1 MWTNLLFGTV
11 AILIIESLIIRSFFM
26 AVKRTIPRIYVVFA
40 FAFFSVEVLYRQSVK
55 RLDYLSV
62 IGQLDNLELEMAVR
76 VRSIFGN
83 SLMNEVDLITLYG
96 FFILSALMFALI
108 FYKNRPLHIDFLNAA
123 GISFLLGPILYLFRF
138 FWWG

>member
-1 MWTNLLFGTV
+1 
-11 AILIIESLIIRSFFM
+11 M
-26 AVKRTIPRIYVVFA
+26 AVKRTIPRIYVILA

-62 IGQLDNLELEMAVR
+62 IGQLDNLELERAVR
-76 VRSIFGN
+76 IRS
-83 SLMNEVDLITLYG
+83 
-96 FFILSALMFALI
+96 MFALI

-138 FWWG
+138 FWWV